1 MLELD
6 RVCTGNTVGDRRL
19 FFFFHSHSGTT
30 LDLMSAVVQAH
41 GLFMQTQ
48 FIVISESLATLAIM
62 Y

>member
-6 RVCTGNTVGDRRL
+6 RACTDNTVGDRKL
-19 FFFFHSHSGTT
+19 FFLHSHSGTT

-41 GLFMQTQ
+41 GMFMQTQ